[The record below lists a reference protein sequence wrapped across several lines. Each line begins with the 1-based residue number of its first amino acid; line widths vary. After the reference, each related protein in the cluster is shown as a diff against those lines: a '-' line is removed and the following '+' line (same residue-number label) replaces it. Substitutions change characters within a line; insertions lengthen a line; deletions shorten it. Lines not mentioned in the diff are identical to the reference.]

1 VHDPVT
7 IALKRRAQEA
17 GAFIMRPSKRIL
29 RAGCPWNQPHGL
41 GSGHALGEALRDW
54 TGQRLVSIDSK
65 GFVHTD
71 SVVHALE
78 SGGWVR

>member
-1 VHDPVT
+1 M
-7 IALKRRAQEA
+7 E
-17 GAFIMRPSKRIL
+17 
-29 RAGCPWNQPHGL
+29 QPHGL
-41 GSGHALGEALRDW
+41 GCSHALGKALRDW
-54 TGQRLVSIDSK
+54 TGQRLVSINSG